1 MQSGAES
8 DPSTL
13 HVVPHCPASAASQ
26 KLWIWVVISSSF
38 LSASIH
44 TEVVTLVLSHE
55 LEEGCSAPTTF
66 RHDLSFTPTA
76 LGPQAR
82 RGTGP
87 SPVTTSL
94 SRPCPS
100 PVVLFMILP
109 LGVSFQLPHLY
120 TSSITDLHGEQ
131 NVKVKHYVTWRP
143 IGYSLI
149 DYIYISSRVSGEGNH
164 QE

>member
-8 DPSTL
+8 ETSTL
-13 HVVPHCPASAASQ
+13 HVVPHLPASAASQ
-26 KLWIWVVISSSF
+26 KPWIWVVISSSF

-55 LEEGCSAPTTF
+55 LEDGCAAPTIR

-87 SPVTTSL
+87 VPVTTSL
-94 SRPCPS
+94 SRPFPS
-100 PVVLFMILP
+100 PVVVFRILP

-120 TSSITDLHGEQ
+120 TSSLTDLHWEQ
-131 NVKVKHYVTWRP
+131 NVKIKRCLTWRP
-143 IGYSLI
+143 TGDSLI
-149 DYIYISSRVSGEGNH
+149 DYIYISSSVSGEGNH
-164 QE
+164 QQ